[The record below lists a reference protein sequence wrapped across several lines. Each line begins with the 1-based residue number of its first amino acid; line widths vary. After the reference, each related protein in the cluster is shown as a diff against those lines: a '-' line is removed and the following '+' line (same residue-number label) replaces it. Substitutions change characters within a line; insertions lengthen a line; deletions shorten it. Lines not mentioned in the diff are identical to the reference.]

1 MRRRADQII
10 DAGVQLHVEATTLM
24 YIELGKDL
32 MLLKF
37 LDLVELARRLSAQ
50 DLRTLVERTRRYG
63 CAESAYYALY
73 HARLLY
79 PADVPAGWVETFAWV
94 DPEVIE
100 VYGVL
105 DNDARRWERSFAER
119 FFDSGR
125 WRSLTAHSTVP
136 GPRAVV

>member
-1 MRRRADQII
+1 M
-10 DAGVQLHVEATTLM
+10 
-24 YIELGKDL
+24 
-32 MLLKF
+32 
-37 LDLVELARRLSAQ
+37 
-50 DLRTLVERTRRYG
+50 
-63 CAESAYYALY
+63 
-73 HARLLY
+73 
-79 PADVPAGWVETFAWV
+79 PAGWVETFAWV